1 MGLCDHSN
9 VASLS
14 FFASANELD
23 REMNKHGKLL
33 MKQNITQ
40 N

>member
-1 MGLCDHSN
+1 MGLCDYSN
-9 VASLS
+9 IASLS
-14 FFASANELD
+14 FFASTNELD